1 MAAHP
6 LTRGEITELA
16 GRLHGL
22 LEMIAVDELTA
33 TTGMTYRLQ
42 GAVVALDA
50 VLGRDSSL
58 LGPMFAVIS
67 QSFVCY
73 NP

>member
-1 MAAHP
+1 MAARP
-6 LTRGEITELA
+6 LTRGEVTELA

-22 LEMIAVDELTA
+22 LDMIAVDELTA

-50 VLGRDSSL
+50 VLGRDSSFRSDVLGHITIVRL
-58 LGPMFAVIS
+58 L
-67 QSFVCY
+67 
-73 NP
+73 

>member
-1 MAAHP
+1 
-6 LTRGEITELA
+6 
-16 GRLHGL
+16 
-22 LEMIAVDELTA
+22 MIAVGEMTA
-33 TTGMTYRLQ
+33 STGMTYRLQ

-50 VLGRDSSL
+50 ALGRDSSL

-67 QSFVCY
+67 QSFICY